1 MPDVVINFAS
11 AGEANVVRA
20 WAAQAAAAKAHNATL
35 GEAYTAAMRAD
46 SSLRQL
52 STMGQKGIRS
62 VSGEI
67 KSMALGI
74 IGGGGVIGA
83 LSMWKTA
90 NEDILKQAHDTTLAY
105 DSLFRKFNIQSGLR
119 GLAGTEA
126 KEKLLDVA
134 HERAVPEEVAAQ
146 AATQL
151 VSSGYDVKEVVQGGA
166 ANEFLKGMN
175 AMNQRGAGV
184 DATSL
189 AGAATSFMTAM
200 GVEKDAAGM
209 RGTMSS
215 LFSAFQ
221 GTNIQL
227 PDLQQ
232 YAAKAGGMKGKVSFQ
247 ELIAA
252 GSIHRDLGIAS
263 AESASGLEGLVG
275 QAGTAGSSPDKVK
288 ALNQI
293 GLKPT
298 DIDFIGENLDT
309 VLERLQGG
317 LNTIP
322 EEQREGVM
330 KKVFEQSGVKF
341 LKPLLEGR
349 GTIRDRVSAMQDAEE
364 GYSGAVSE
372 AEQGPNAVATRQSVK
387 KNRFIEKQNKNDVAL
402 KNELAQSAREKGMS
416 PFRVG
421 MREMLYDGMRG
432 LGFSQDTAGSG
443 VFGEDYS
450 GSTTAEAKR
459 RLVAQGLSPDTAT
472 NEGRH
477 PELELSPTQRLEKR
491 RKKAEAE
498 LANSEAKDRTWSRIG
513 SGGVSD
519 GGGQDSPETA
529 ALRGKLDRLVMAL
542 EENTLATRS
551 AGGGVGTEYPPAPT
565 PTNLLAN

>member
-35 GEAYTAAMRAD
+35 GEAYNAAMRAD
-46 SSLRQL
+46 TSLKQL
-52 STMGQKGIRS
+52 TSAGAKGMKS
-62 VSGEI
+62 LGGEI
-67 KSMALGI
+67 KGLALGI

-83 LSMWKTA
+83 LTMWKSA
-90 NEDILKQAHDTTLAY
+90 NDDILKQAHDTTLVY
-105 DSLFRKFNIQSGLR
+105 DALFRKFNIQSGLR
-119 GLAGTEA
+119 GLAGAEA

-134 HERAVPEEVAAQ
+134 SARAVPEEVAAQ

-166 ANEFLKGMN
+166 ANEFLQGMN

-209 RGTMSS
+209 RRTMSS
-215 LFSAFQ
+215 LFAAFQ

-232 YAAKAGGMKGKVSFQ
+232 YAAKAGGMKGKLSFQ

-252 GSIHRDLGIAS
+252 GSIHRDLGINS

-275 QAGTAGSSPDKVK
+275 QAGTAGASKEK
-288 ALNQI
+288 IEALKQI
-293 GLKPT
+293 GLKPQ
-298 DIDFIGENLDT
+298 DIDLIGEDFDT
-309 VLERLQGG
+309 MLGRLQGG

-330 KKVFEQSGVKF
+330 KKVFEQAGVKF

-349 GTIRDRVSAMQDAEE
+349 GTMRDRIGAMKNAE
-364 GYSGAVSE
+364 GSYAGAVAE
-372 AEQGPNAVATRQSVK
+372 AEQGPNAVAVRQDVEDRRRAEKRDASSLTLKRELDAIAQEEGNNAVTRGIMSGG
-387 KNRFIEKQNKNDVAL
+387 F
-402 KNELAQSAREKGMS
+402 SAMKA
-416 PFRVG
+416 
-421 MREMLYDGMRG
+421 
-432 LGFSQDTAGSG
+432 LGFSDETAANWNYSDSEGSRL
-443 VFGEDYS
+443 S
-450 GSTTAEAKR
+450 QAKR
-459 RLVAQGLSPDTAT
+459 RLAAKGADLPTFGDNGGERHADLEAGSVHRAEKAVLEAKSRYQRAIAADENGLEISA
-472 NEGRH
+472 EQIAAK
-477 PELELSPTQRLEKR
+477 EAWEQQTQRLI
-491 RKKAEAE
+491 
-498 LANSEAKDRTWSRIG
+498 N
-513 SGGVSD
+513 
-519 GGGQDSPETA
+519 
-529 ALRGKLDRLVMAL
+529 AL
-542 EENTLATRS
+542 EENTRATRGNTS
-551 AGGGVGTEYPPAPT
+551 ANGGVDTPPAP
-565 PTNLLAN
+565 PPSVALSN

>member
-35 GEAYTAAMRAD
+35 GEAYTAANRAD
-46 SSLRQL
+46 SSLKQL
-52 STMGQKGIRS
+52 TSAGTKGMRS
-62 VSGEI
+62 LGGEI
-67 KSMALGI
+67 KGLALGI
-74 IGGGGVIGA
+74 LGGGGIIGA
-83 LSMWKTA
+83 LSMWKSA
-90 NEDILKQAHDTTLAY
+90 NDDILKQAHDTTLAY

-119 GLAGTEA
+119 GLAGAEA

-134 HERAVPEEVAAQ
+134 HQRAVPEEVAVQ

-151 VSSGYDVKEVVQGGA
+151 ISSGYDAKEVVQGGA
-166 ANEFLKGMN
+166 ASEFLQGMN

-200 GVEKDAAGM
+200 GVDKNAEGM
-209 RGTMSS
+209 RSTMSS

-232 YAAKAGGMKGKVSFQ
+232 YAAKAGGMKGKLSFQ

-252 GSIHRDLGIAS
+252 GSIHRDLGINS

-275 QAGTAGSSPDKVK
+275 QAGTAGASKDKIA
-288 ALNQI
+288 ALDQI
-293 GLKPT
+293 GLKPE

-317 LNTIP
+317 LTSIP

-330 KKVFEQSGVKF
+330 KKVFEQAGVKF

-349 GTIRDRVSAMQDAEE
+349 GTIRDRVSAMQDAEA
-364 GYSGAVSE
+364 GYSGAVTE
-372 AEQGPNAVATRQSVK
+372 AEQGPNAVNVRQD
-387 KNRFIEKQNKNDVAL
+387 I
-402 KNELAQSAREKGMS
+402 SARRRSEKRDSSSVLLKKELDAMAEERGES
-416 PFRVG
+416 PVRRGIAGGAFSA
-421 MREMLYDGMRG
+421 MKG
-432 LGFSQDTAGSG
+432 LGFSDDTSAEWSYGG
-443 VFGEDYS
+443 YS
-450 GSTTAEAKR
+450 GQGKQAAEGRKR
-459 RLVAQGLSPDTAT
+459 LAAQGAKLKTFGDDGGERHADLEVSAPDSVDELQRRAKLASGQYQNAIGTTDESRRKEQWEHETERLIAALKEVAAATRAT
-472 NEGRH
+472 NG
-477 PELELSPTQRLEKR
+477 
-491 RKKAEAE
+491 
-498 LANSEAKDRTWSRIG
+498 N
-513 SGGVSD
+513 V
-519 GGGQDSPETA
+519 ET
-529 ALRGKLDRLVMAL
+529 
-542 EENTLATRS
+542 
-551 AGGGVGTEYPPAPT
+551 PPAP
-565 PTNLLAN
+565 PPSMGVAAN

>member
-20 WAAQAAAAKAHNATL
+20 WAAQAAAAKAHNQTL
-35 GEAYTAAMRAD
+35 GEAYNAAMRAD
-46 SSLRQL
+46 SSLKQL
-52 STMGQKGIRS
+52 SAAGTKGIRS
-62 VSGEI
+62 VAGEV
-67 KSMALGI
+67 KSLAMGI
-74 IGGGGVIGA
+74 IGGGGVLGA
-83 LSMWKTA
+83 MGMWKSA

-105 DSLFRKFNIQSGLR
+105 DELFRKFNIQSGLR
-119 GLAGTEA
+119 GLAGSEA

-134 HERAVPEEVAAQ
+134 HERAVPEEVAAK

-166 ANEFLKGMN
+166 ANEFLQGMN

-200 GVEKDAAGM
+200 GVQKDAAGM

-232 YAAKAGGMKGKVSFQ
+232 YAAKAGGMKGKLSFQ

-275 QAGTAGSSPDKVK
+275 QAGTAGASKEKVEALSS
-288 ALNQI
+288 I
-293 GLKPT
+293 GLKPE
-298 DIDFIGENLDT
+298 DIDLIGENFDT
-309 VLERLQGG
+309 MLGRLQGG
-317 LNTIP
+317 LSTIP

-330 KKVFEQSGVKF
+330 KKVFEQAGVKF

-349 GTIRDRVSAMQDAEE
+349 GTMQDRIAAMRDSEA
-364 GYSGAVSE
+364 GYAGAVRES
-372 AEQGPNAVATRQSVK
+372 EQGPGAVAVRQDVQKRRFVEKQDKNDTELRNELSQ
-387 KNRFIEKQNKNDVAL
+387 KNREAG
-402 KNELAQSAREKGMS
+402 ES

-421 MREMLYDGMRG
+421 LSETSYSAMRG
-432 LGFSQDTAGSG
+432 IGISQETAAGWSFGGYSGSG
-443 VFGEDYS
+443 VEAAQAKQALKAKGLEMPAFAGPGEASPYLALDTPVERATKQRDDAKADYDESSTSFFTS
-450 GSTTAEAKR
+450 GATKSKMRAKADAAEAH
-459 RLVAQGLSPDTAT
+459 L
-472 NEGRH
+472 
-477 PELELSPTQRLEKR
+477 QRLIDALER
-491 RKKAEAE
+491 NTAATQQNSSANGNGVETPPSPPPSVS
-498 LANSEAKDRTWSRIG
+498 LAN
-513 SGGVSD
+513 
-519 GGGQDSPETA
+519 
-529 ALRGKLDRLVMAL
+529 
-542 EENTLATRS
+542 
-551 AGGGVGTEYPPAPT
+551 
-565 PTNLLAN
+565 